1 MIVVDAS
8 VLAPALSD
16 DSDEGDQLRQRL
28 RGQILTAPE
37 LIDLEVQSVL
47 RSGVRHGFLD
57 ERRARQAWT
66 DLAGVPLQRAP
77 HRPLL
82 PRAWELR
89 DNLTTYDAAYA
100 ALAEVLEAILL
111 TADSKFATAP
121 GIRCEVEL
129 VRLLPS

>member
-16 DSDEGDQLRQRL
+16 DSDEGDFLRLRL
-28 RGQILTAPE
+28 RGERLTAPE

-47 RSGVRHGFLD
+47 RSGVRRGLLD
-57 ERRARQAWT
+57 ERRARQAWG
-66 DLAGVPLQRAP
+66 DLVSMPLHRAG

-89 DNLTTYDAAYA
+89 DNLTTYDAAYV
-100 ALAEVLEAILL
+100 ALAEVLGTTLL
-111 TADSKFATAP
+111 TADSKLANAP
-121 GIRCEVEL
+121 GIRCDIDL
-129 VRLLPS
+129 IQPPS

>member
-16 DSDEGDQLRQRL
+16 DSDEGDYLRQRL
-28 RGQILTAPE
+28 RGQTLAAPE

-47 RSGVRHGFLD
+47 GSGVRRGLLD
-57 ERRARQAWT
+57 ERRARLAWS
-66 DLAGVPLQRAP
+66 DLASAPLRRAP

-89 DNLTTYDAAYA
+89 DNLTTYDAAYV
-100 ALAEVLEAILL
+100 ALAEILDGILL
-111 TADSKFATAP
+111 TVDSKLAHAP

-129 VRLLPS
+129 IKLPG

>member
-1 MIVVDAS
+1 VIVVDAS

-28 RGQILTAPE
+28 RGQTLTAPQ

-66 DLAGVPLQRAP
+66 DLASAPLQRAS

-89 DNLTTYDAAYA
+89 DNLTAYDAAYVV
-100 ALAEVLEAILL
+100 LAEVLEATLL
-111 TADSKFATAP
+111 TADSKLAHAP
-121 GIRCEVEL
+121 GIRCDVEL
-129 VRLLPS
+129 LSLPPS

>member
-8 VLAPALSD
+8 VLASALSD
-16 DSDEGDQLRQRL
+16 DNDEGDHLRQCL
-28 RGQILTAPE
+28 RGQTVAAPE
-37 LIDLEVQSVL
+37 LIDLEVLSVL
-47 RSGVRHGFLD
+47 GSGVRHGLLE

-66 DLAGVPLQRAP
+66 DLASAPLQRAP

-89 DNLTTYDAAYA
+89 DNLTTYDAAYV
-100 ALAEVLEAILL
+100 ALAEVLGAILL
-111 TADSKFATAP
+111 TADSKLGNAP

-129 VRLLPS
+129 VQLPPS

>member
-16 DSDEGDQLRQRL
+16 DGIEGDHLRQLL
-28 RGQILTAPE
+28 RGQTVTAPE

-47 RSGVRHGFLD
+47 RSGVRRGLLD

-66 DLAGVPLQRAP
+66 DLVSAPLQRAP

-82 PRAWELR
+82 RRAWELR
-89 DNLTTYDAAYA
+89 DNLTTYDAAYV
-100 ALAEVLEAILL
+100 ALAEVLGATLL
-111 TADSKFATAP
+111 TTDSKLANAP
-121 GIRCEVEL
+121 GIRCEVDL
-129 VRLLPS
+129 VQFPPS